1 MRLRSE
7 PMRGWKTAKYYDRMG
22 EARVSMTVR
31 CGCRTECRAGRVSLN
46 CHPRGTDLPVVDACW
61 AMLSKRFTRGL

>member
-1 MRLRSE
+1 MYVTRQNRVQRPPRE
-7 PMRGWKTAKYYDRMG
+7 MTGMG
-22 EARVSMTVR
+22 EAQSSSAVTRMVVP
-31 CGCRTECRAGRVSLN
+31 RAVSLN